1 MKIIGIASEYMN
13 TNTRPWRADKSKSE
27 SSGSKINTP
36 GPPPPIARNFC
47 TDKGRALTPGH
58 SHFSAL
64 DSLAFRAQANL
75 FLCFAVLR
83 SIRGHLMPSPLL
95 RFLSPAI
102 SIRTKQATHKMPWNS
117 IHRAAIKRK
126 NPTVLHKEKHV
137 PKWRLLEFFS
147 KKYLEKIAE
156 SRDFWINQ
164 FHTLWPCLLYE
175 NLGIS
180 IVN

>member
-75 FLCFAVLR
+75 FLRFAVLR

-102 SIRTKQATHKMPWNS
+102 SIRTKQATHKMP
-117 IHRAAIKRK
+117 
-126 NPTVLHKEKHV
+126 
-137 PKWRLLEFFS
+137 
-147 KKYLEKIAE
+147 
-156 SRDFWINQ
+156 
-164 FHTLWPCLLYE
+164 
-175 NLGIS
+175 
-180 IVN
+180 